1 MTLFTQV
8 AVPFKFFILTWCLAG
23 IALSLKAQSSYPA
36 YGKDYYHLLDRYEI
50 SSNHLITEFHSS
62 FHPYQRMDI
71 ARFASRILN
80 DSAALSKQD
89 RFNLNYLLT
98 DNWEWVD
105 SSYGNSRKPFLKNL
119 YTKKNALWNHHDKE
133 FDLQVL
139 PIIYWTAGKEMVNG
153 AANPDMMITNTRG
166 AEIRGSI
173 GHNLGFYSVLTDNQ
187 ALFPTYVMNRIGD
200 FNAVPGETFYKIL
213 PGSSTKL
220 YKHFFSGN
228 GVDFFTA
235 RGAVSFNL
243 YKKNIQVQLG
253 QDRLFLGNGY
263 RSLLLSDYSA
273 PYPFARITTKIWKLN
288 YTLLYAQMMYNTS
301 AIPNTHFPK
310 KNLAIHHLSLN
321 LNRHLNI
328 GFFEAVMS
336 PGNLDLAYF
345 NPVIFYKAIVNQTGA
360 SDKAIIGFDTKYNFA
375 NHFSVYSQVLINEF
389 VFREVTG
396 GRGWWGNK
404 QAVQVGL
411 KYVNA
416 FGVRNLDLQAEA
428 NVVRPYVYS
437 AMDSSASAYTNT
449 NMSLGHPLGANFN
462 EFIFIGRY
470 QPTNRLT
477 LIGKAFLIK
486 QGLDPLGKD
495 YGSNPLLPYTS
506 RVNDYG
512 NFIGQGDLSRTHFFD
527 FTASYMLR
535 QNLFIDL
542 KQTMRNQTSASGL
555 HTLTN
560 NITSISLRL
569 NMQPRLHEF

>member
-1 MTLFTQV
+1 MILPAQAV
-8 AVPFKFFILTWCLAG
+8 APFKFFILTGCLVA
-23 IALSLKAQSSYPA
+23 IAFSLKAQSSYPA

-50 SSNHLITEFHSS
+50 LSNQLITEFHSS
-62 FHPYQRMDI
+62 FHPYQRKDI
-71 ARFASRILN
+71 AHFASRILN
-80 DSAALSKQD
+80 DSAALSQQD
-89 RFNLNYLLT
+89 RFNLHYLLT

-105 SSYGNSRKPFLKNL
+105 SSYANSRKPFLKNL

-133 FDLQVL
+133 FDLQIL
-139 PIIYWTAGKEMVNG
+139 PVIYWTAGKETVNG
-153 AANPDMMITNTRG
+153 TTNSDMMITNTRG
-166 AEIRGSI
+166 AEIRGNI

-187 ALFPTYVMNRIGD
+187 ALFPSYVMSRISD
-200 FNAVPGETFYKIL
+200 FNAVPGEAFYKIL

-228 GVDFFTA
+228 AVDFFTA

-243 YKKNIQVQLG
+243 YKKNIEVQLG

-273 PYPFARITTKIWKLN
+273 PYPFARITTKVWKLN
-288 YTLLYAQMMYNTS
+288 YTLLFAQMMYNTS

-321 LNRHLNI
+321 LNKHLNV

-360 SDKAIIGFDTKYNFA
+360 SDKAIIGLDAKYNWA

-396 GRGWWGNK
+396 GHGWWGNK
-404 QAVQVGL
+404 QAVQIGV
-411 KYVNA
+411 KYINA
-416 FGVRNLDLQAEA
+416 FNVRNLDLQVEA

-449 NMSLGHPLGANFN
+449 NLSLGHPLGANFN

-470 QPTNRLT
+470 QPTKRLT

-506 RVNDYG
+506 RVSNYG
-512 NFIGQGDLSRTHFFD
+512 NFIGQGDLSHTRFLD

-542 KQTMRNQTSASGL
+542 KQTWRSQNSTSGL
-555 HTLTN
+555 HNLNN
-560 NITSISLRL
+560 NITSISIRL
-569 NMQPRLHEF
+569 NMQPRLQEF